1 MMSVQM
7 SNFGCIFLSY
17 INSKI
22 ALVEREEG
30 REMQFCSCISSEAN
44 ICNSNFDTLHR
55 SRLFWH
61 LEGLSLNNF
70 EEMEIGCNTH

>member
-1 MMSVQM
+1 MIQWMMSVQM

-30 REMQFCSCISSEAN
+30 REMQFCSFISSEAN

-55 SRLFWH
+55 SRLF
-61 LEGLSLNNF
+61 
-70 EEMEIGCNTH
+70 